1 MKVLWATGF
10 DRIYYNWIF
19 SKVSPTWAQ
28 LPGDMRFYI
37 DNHISELENDPRAV
51 PSGIDLATCPPC
63 LTRKESKF
71 WKKAQ
76 CIIRAVHDARAEKY
90 NYVIW
95 LDADVTVTAPPRI
108 GTLLPRARNIISVN
122 HKIVPVNSESP
133 IDLGLDTGFLA
144 VNLRHP
150 RLAEWLDQYTTI
162 WNTDEMMSMT
172 RKYDTYTLDRVLN
185 KYGYQWKNL
194 WYGENT
200 HGKRY
205 CGFEDSDLEYYF
217 FHHWGTKNKYNIKEE
232 TNEQL
237 A

>member
-1 MKVLWATGF
+1 MKVLWVTGF
-10 DRIYYNWIF
+10 DRKYYNWIF
-19 SKVSPTWAQ
+19 SKVHHTWDQ
-28 LPGDMRFYI
+28 LPGDVRFYI
-37 DNHISELENDPRAV
+37 DDAISELATDPRAV
-51 PSGIDLATCPPC
+51 PSRIDPAACPPS

-76 CIIRAVHDARAEKY
+76 CIIRAVHDAREQKY

-122 HKIVPVNSESP
+122 HKIVPPNPESS

-150 RLAEWLDQYTTI
+150 RLLEWLDQYTAI
-162 WNTDEMMSMT
+162 WNTDEMVTMP
-172 RKYDTYTLDRVLN
+172 RKYDTYVLDRVLN
-185 KYGYQWKNL
+185 NYNYQWKNL
-194 WYGENT
+194 WSGENT

-217 FHHWGTKNKYNIKEE
+217 FHHWGSKQKYNIKEE
-232 TNEQL
+232 NNEQL